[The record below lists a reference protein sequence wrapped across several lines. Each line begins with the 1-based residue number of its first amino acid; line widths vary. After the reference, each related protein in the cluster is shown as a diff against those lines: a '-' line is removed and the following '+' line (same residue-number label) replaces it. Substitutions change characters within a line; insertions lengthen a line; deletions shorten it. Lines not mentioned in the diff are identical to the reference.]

1 MRINKSREAVE
12 DIFTAMELA
21 TLRCQFHVL
30 GQIRPNEFYERVLTP
45 FWNIHLTRDK
55 HGSIQLVQ
63 GCLEVLRYEPDSG
76 IISMDYG
83 TLLNCVPKAMK
94 KRSGRPVAEFLLY
107 MLNWTITELNGGN
120 QFVHDTM
127 LRPNLRKKVRDLH
140 GLLESVVA
148 LRYGVLYDAAFCFI
162 QEVGGGIGVY
172 TPDGMLKYYSDGNT
186 ASVLTETELTT
197 VSEHFSEA
205 IHRIR
210 AMAICIRTN
219 NNQLHCDLGEKLIQT
234 HNKKARQ
241 IQLAEQELG
250 DSGKQDQKLVTEYK
264 AVLPDGSS
272 VEFLNDRITYIHQ
285 RGSAL
290 IGTMCWYVG
299 SENVKV
305 SRDMIK
311 WMESAESIGF
321 NIANPLM
328 ISLNQYK
335 AFLLSQLSKVSLG
348 VKSGFPIT
356 DTAAAQKYVVYMA
369 LRETGY
375 RGTFEEYNTLTQGK

>member
-1 MRINKSREAVE
+1 MKINKSREAVE

-30 GQIRPNEFYERVLTP
+30 GKIQPNVFYDQILTP
-45 FWNIHLTRDK
+45 FWNIHLNRDK
-55 HGSIQLVQ
+55 FGIIRLVQ
-63 GCLEVLRYEPDSG
+63 GCMEVVRYEPDSG
-76 IISMDYG
+76 IIEMDYSA
-83 TLLNCVPKAMK
+83 LLNSVPKAMK

-140 GLLESVVA
+140 GLLESVIG
-148 LRYGVLYDAAFCFI
+148 LRYGPLYDSALCFI
-162 QEVGGGIGVY
+162 QEAGGGIGVY

-186 ASVLTETELTT
+186 ASVLTETAMTT

-205 IHRIR
+205 INRIR

-219 NNQLHCDLGEKLIQT
+219 NNQLHCNLGEKLIQT
-234 HNKKARQ
+234 HNKKIRQ
-241 IQLAEQELG
+241 IQLAEQELA
-250 DSGKQDQKLVTEYK
+250 DSGKYDQKLVLEYK

-272 VEFLNDRITYIHQ
+272 VEFLNDRIAYTHQ

-299 SENVKV
+299 SENAKV
-305 SRDMIK
+305 SRDMVK
-311 WMESAESIGF
+311 WMESPDSIGF
-321 NIANPLM
+321 DITQPLEIA
-328 ISLNQYK
+328 LNQYK
-335 AFLLSQLSKVSLG
+335 AFLLSQLSKVNLG
-348 VKSGFPIT
+348 IQSGFPIT
-356 DTAAAQKYVVYMA
+356 DKVLAQQYVVYMT

-375 RGTFEEYNTLTQGK
+375 RGTFEEYNKLTQGK